1 MNRPPSRE
9 IRLQF
14 HSPRRPLLAAI
25 LALGLGLTPETV
37 AANVPSDVASSDSVE
52 TGNEKSAKAE
62 QQKKIA
68 ALIAQLGD
76 KDYFVRQKAQE
87 ELATLGFEA
96 FEALN
101 AATTADDL
109 EIATRAKYLLKLMR
123 VEWTTAADPPEVK
136 RLLKGYEMLD
146 PDNRQ
151 ARIRELAT
159 VPDGKA
165 TAALC
170 RLARYE
176 KSDVLSKW
184 AALEIIQSTAN
195 GEPPGAQRANLV
207 RKNIDRGSRPAVLW
221 INAWLRMARD
231 PQGALDD
238 FNRMIDDEM
247 RVLKRTPEQT
257 SSDLIAA
264 LMRYDIGQ
272 LKRLGKNDAV
282 VATMRRLIDLQKD
295 DAGAI
300 TALAEWFLDQKA
312 WAPLDELENRFR
324 PRFAAEPVLLYLYA
338 EAKLAQNDS
347 PKAEELAAQAL
358 KLNPGRD
365 AAPLHYVVA
374 DNLKRR
380 GCIQWAI
387 NELEYLITQ
396 IASQDSVGVRPVME
410 LAEIYY
416 DQGKNLEA
424 GKAIEKFLKK
434 PSGRGF
440 FTPGAATESFGKQIK
455 ADMYYYYGL
464 HWESQGDRKQQ
475 RDNMERAIKE
485 DPASINALIG
495 YYNLP
500 DLTPAEKKKAAE
512 LIKSAA
518 DQVRESI
525 RSFESPPDDPR
536 ENAYAAMREANDCN
550 QFAWLIAN
558 TEGDL
563 DESLKYAR
571 RAVELQPQNGGI
583 ADTLAHVYYAKRDYE
598 NAVKTEEKAH
608 ELEPHLEM
616 IKRKLDVFKKA
627 LAEKK

>member
-1 MNRPPSRE
+1 VC
-9 IRLQF
+9 
-14 HSPRRPLLAAI
+14 HPLVAALI
-25 LALGLGLTPETV
+25 AIVLGLAHQVV
-37 AANVPSDVASSDSVE
+37 AANVSPDVAASDSVE
-52 TGNEKSAKAE
+52 TATEKTAKAE
-62 QQKKIA
+62 QQQKIA
-68 ALIAQLGD
+68 ALVAQLGD

-87 ELATLGFEA
+87 ELTTFGFEA

-123 VEWTTAADPPEVK
+123 VEWTTAADPPEVR

-146 PDNRQ
+146 ADNRQ
-151 ARIRELAT
+151 MRIKELAAM
-159 VPDGKA
+159 PDGKA

-184 AALEIIQSTAN
+184 AALDLIQSTPN
-195 GEPPGAQRANLV
+195 GEPPGPQRANLV
-207 RKNIDRGSRPAVLW
+207 RKNIERGSRPAVLW
-221 INAWLRMARD
+221 VNAWLRMARD

-238 FNRMIDDEM
+238 FNALIDDEM
-247 RVLKRTPEQT
+247 RVLKRTPDQT
-257 SSDLIAA
+257 SPDLIAA
-264 LMRYDIGQ
+264 LMRYDIAQ
-272 LKRLGKNDAV
+272 LKRLGKNTAV
-282 VATMRRLIDLQKD
+282 VQTMRRLIDLQKD
-295 DAGAI
+295 DAAAI
-300 TALAEWFLDQKA
+300 AALAEWFVEQKA
-312 WAPLDELENRFR
+312 WDPLDELEKRFR

-347 PKAEELAAQAL
+347 AKAEELAAQAL

-380 GCIQWAI
+380 GCIAWAI
-387 NELEYLITQ
+387 KEFEYLITQ
-396 IASQDSVGVRPVME
+396 IANQDSIGIRPVME
-410 LAEIYY
+410 LAEIYC

-424 GKAIEKFLKK
+424 GKAIETFLKK

-440 FTPGAATESFGKQIK
+440 FTPGTTVEAFGKQIK

-485 DPASINALIG
+485 DPTSINALIG
-495 YYNLP
+495 YYSLP
-500 DLTPAEKKKAAE
+500 DLTPVEKKKTVE
-512 LIKSAA
+512 LIKTAS

-563 DESLKYAR
+563 DEALKYAR

-598 NAVKTEEKAH
+598 NAVKTEEKAA

-616 IKRKLDVFKKA
+616 IKRKLEVFKKA
-627 LAEKK
+627 LAEKN